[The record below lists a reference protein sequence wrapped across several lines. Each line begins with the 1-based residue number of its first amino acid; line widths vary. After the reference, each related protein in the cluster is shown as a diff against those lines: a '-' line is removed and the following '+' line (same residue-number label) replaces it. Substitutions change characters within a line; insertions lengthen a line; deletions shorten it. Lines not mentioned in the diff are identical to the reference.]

1 MIFELILVC
10 GGIAFFLIL
19 TALQQENHSHVK
31 TDFLQW
37 ISKYAVLSG
46 SSITVLKMI
55 VLVGQLET
63 LLNSIDANETLEF
76 SKFSIMFLVRLRPL
90 LLGLLIKLLIQPFIK
105 TSKNGQKQVK
115 QALGQGSLD
124 SSYFSK
130 LSRREAEVARLATK
144 GYTNAQIAE
153 ELFISTVTVKRHMA
167 TIFEKLDITSRRE
180 LSISAE
186 STNSSAN

>member
-10 GGIAFFLIL
+10 GGIAFFVIL
-19 TALQQENHSHVK
+19 TALQQEKHSRVK

-46 SSITVLKMI
+46 SIITVLKMI

-63 LLNSIDANETLEF
+63 LLNLIDVNETLEF

-105 TSKNGQKQVK
+105 TSKNGQKQVE
-115 QALGQGSLD
+115 QAQSQGSPD

-130 LSRREAEVARLATK
+130 LSRREIEVARLAAK

-153 ELFISTVTVKRHMA
+153 ELFISVETVKRHMA

-180 LSISAE
+180 LNISAE